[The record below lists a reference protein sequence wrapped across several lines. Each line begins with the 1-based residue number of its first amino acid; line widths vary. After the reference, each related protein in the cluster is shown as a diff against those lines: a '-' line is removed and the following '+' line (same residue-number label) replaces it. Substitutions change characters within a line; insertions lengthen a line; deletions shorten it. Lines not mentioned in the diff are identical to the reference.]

1 MSGNMIERL
10 GLDWCNQRMVGG
22 NFVYGDKVLR
32 VAAVR
37 ADHVLCEDSKTGDR
51 SKLPLDFFT
60 GFKVFKY
67 PALGY
72 RSYGPGLA
80 VWLYKRH
87 SYHRGLR
94 EQFVQLE
101 TSPVSSLLCKH
112 NAQMLGALGALDRP
126 GLMELVFFPKY
137 HTLADMERLYEG
149 DLACVVLNENVL
161 IEPNVVNDNA
171 DGYTVY
177 FKRRPCAAI
186 DLHKHKLH
194 WYSKAY
200 KNALSPIFNQG

>member
-10 GLDWCNQRMVGG
+10 GLDWCNQRIVGG

-32 VAAVR
+32 VSAVR
-37 ADHVLCEDSKTGDR
+37 AEHVLCEDPKTGDR

-80 VWLYKRH
+80 AWLYKQH
-87 SYHRGLR
+87 SYQRGLR
-94 EQFVQLE
+94 ERCVHLE
-101 TSPVSSLLCKH
+101 LSPVSSLLFNH
-112 NAQMLGALGALDRP
+112 NVQMHGAFEIP
-126 GLMELVFFPKY
+126 WLMELVFFPKY
-137 HTLADMERLYEG
+137 HTLADMQRLYDG

-161 IEPNVVNDNA
+161 IEPNIVNENA

-186 DLHKHKLH
+186 DPHNHKLH

-200 KNALSPIFNQG
+200 ENALSPIFNQG